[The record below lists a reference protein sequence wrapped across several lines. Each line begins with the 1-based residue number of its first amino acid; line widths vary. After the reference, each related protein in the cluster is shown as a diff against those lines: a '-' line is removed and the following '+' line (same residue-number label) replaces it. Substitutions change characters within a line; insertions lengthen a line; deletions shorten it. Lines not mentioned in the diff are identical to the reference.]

1 MSKKILYVHMEECL
15 ILPKEEEVIDSNS
28 IFVVRNYIKN
38 LEPSKINIISQTCI
52 NSRDINAFWKN
63 AVPFIQNTIGLDL
76 KISNLIT
83 GNEYLSTITKYFKNR
98 NLHISDRTRMGL
110 LEDRRLSFQMYADT
124 KYKNKDAQIFY
135 INRHILKMSLLR
147 EEQLDIV
154 CLPNTYTPSYIA
166 GKNGT

>member
-1 MSKKILYVHMEECL
+1 
-15 ILPKEEEVIDSNS
+15 
-28 IFVVRNYIKN
+28 
-38 LEPSKINIISQTCI
+38 
-52 NSRDINAFWKN
+52 
-63 AVPFIQNTIGLDL
+63 
-76 KISNLIT
+76 
-83 GNEYLSTITKYFKNR
+83 
-98 NLHISDRTRMGL
+98 MGL

-135 INRHILKMSLLR
+135 INRNISKMSLLR

>member
-1 MSKKILYVHMEECL
+1 
-15 ILPKEEEVIDSNS
+15 
-28 IFVVRNYIKN
+28 
-38 LEPSKINIISQTCI
+38 
-52 NSRDINAFWKN
+52 
-63 AVPFIQNTIGLDL
+63 
-76 KISNLIT
+76 
-83 GNEYLSTITKYFKNR
+83 
-98 NLHISDRTRMGL
+98 
-110 LEDRRLSFQMYADT
+110 MYADT